1 MKTTNIIKNLS
12 KMNAS
17 ELRMICREMNCKV
30 GSKKE
35 MLTRLVAPL
44 LKGKP
49 KFKMGKNL
57 LLRRNSPKY
66 KMDSSDEEEYIY
78 SSSEDSDYLSESSND
93 DEIYDTPVNP
103 VKKTKNVLNL
113 TKIPS
118 SYDAQFNALYM
129 EALNADKTRRR
140 PPYSREQIKDFLN
153 KLKEIKNHH
162 IIENAYEKFKRYI
175 INWKTQ
181 GGYPEFPELFIS
193 NAFDEY
199 NQKKKRSRG
208 IINRI
213 LRKYHKKSQQNK
225 KLREEKIRPTTREA
239 RARLFA
245 SRYGQ

>member
-1 MKTTNIIKNLS
+1 MKTTDIIKNLS
-12 KMNAS
+12 KMSKS
-17 ELRMICREMNCKV
+17 ELRMVCQEMKCNI

-35 MLTRLVAPL
+35 MITRLVAPL
-44 LKGKP
+44 KGKY
-49 KFKMGKNL
+49 KFKM
-57 LLRRNSPKY
+57 
-66 KMDSSDEEEYIY
+66 SSDDEEYIY

-129 EALNADKTRRR
+129 ESLNADKTRRS
-140 PPYSREQIKDFLN
+140 PPYSREEIKDFLN

-181 GGYPEFPELFIS
+181 GGYPEFPELFIA

-199 NQKKKRSRG
+199 NQKKKRSEG
-208 IINRI
+208 IINKI
-213 LRKYHKKSQQNK
+213 IRKYHKKSQQNK
-225 KLREEKIRPTTREA
+225 KLRAEKIRPTTREA